1 MNKVKKTRFATKIV
15 IASIICIIVYIII
28 DIMLLC
34 IIGSE
39 PEITPYVFGFF
50 GGELSL
56 LAAKRIFEYRKKTE
70 VDEENTEEGNG

>member
-1 MNKVKKTRFATKIV
+1 MLDIV
-15 IASIICIIVYIII
+15 VLYTT
-28 DIMLLC
+28 
-34 IIGSE
+34 GSE

-50 GGELSL
+50 GGELFI

>member
-1 MNKVKKTRFATKIV
+1 MNKAKKTRFATKIV
-15 IASIICIIVYIII
+15 IVSIICIIFYIIL
-28 DIMLLC
+28 DIVVLYTT
-34 IIGSE
+34 GSE

-50 GGELSL
+50 GGELFI